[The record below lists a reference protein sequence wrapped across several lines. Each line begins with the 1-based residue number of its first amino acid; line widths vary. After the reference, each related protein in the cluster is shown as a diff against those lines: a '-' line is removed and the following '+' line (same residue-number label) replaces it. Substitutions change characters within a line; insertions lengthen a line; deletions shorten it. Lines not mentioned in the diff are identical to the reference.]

1 VGIVRWLISGIKYF
15 LQGYGAGNYNKLQIH
30 AKSTSKIVGKMSGQS
45 LSTKEAHTFSEPFCG
60 RSFIEFWDE
69 MMHTVHI
76 SRQASYVELD
86 NIQGTARG
94 RRFVSQKPTSKHASI
109 VST

>member
-1 VGIVRWLISGIKYF
+1 MANLWDKVPLE
-15 LQGYGAGNYNKLQIH
+15 GYGAGNYNKL
-30 AKSTSKIVGKMSGQS
+30 
-45 LSTKEAHTFSEPFCG
+45 LPFCG

-76 SRQASYVELD
+76 SRQASCVELD

-94 RRFVSQKPTSKHASI
+94 RRFVSQKQTSKHASI
-109 VST
+109 AST